1 MALDDIVE
9 ESQTSTLS
17 TQGAFTDTGK
27 VGILIELHSIKDC
40 HDSKIFHM
48 TILHNGIKDN
58 LTVGIH
64 ILKFLPGDMLQ
75 KSRYR
80 EDGPG
85 TQPAAHVIT
94 TDVIKHRVVRNIENI
109 ILQFLQTADTHD
121 LLMSLRISEN
131 EIAKAHMFLHQTAQI
146 YTHLLGVLIYKTKTF
161 SLCLCSIFTLRTL
174 KDKGHKG
181 IILSDITEKL
191 QTRIWTFFTTKG
203 ICSML
208 WLHILIHNITK
219 SFGCTL

>member
-1 MALDDIVE
+1 
-9 ESQTSTLS
+9 
-17 TQGAFTDTGK
+17 
-27 VGILIELHSIKDC
+27 
-40 HDSKIFHM
+40 M

-58 LTVGIH
+58 LTVSIH

-75 KSRYR
+75 ESRYR

-109 ILQFLQTADTHD
+109 ILQFLQAADTHD
-121 LLMSLRISEN
+121 L
-131 EIAKAHMFLHQTAQI
+131 LHQTAQI

-208 WLHILIHNITK
+208 WLHILIHDITK